1 MKQKIKSVFK
11 SSHSKNG
18 AYSVGVIAIVIGI
31 VIFINLIVGQ
41 LPEDIRRIDISDNN
55 LYSISKTSKDLL
67 KKLDKKVKLT
77 VLAEEDSTDK
87 RISTFIKK
95 YAALS
100 KNVSVE
106 WIDPVLHPSA
116 LKKYNAEQ
124 NNIVVSC
131 KDTDKTDTIAFA
143 EIITF
148 DQASYYQTGQQ
159 QEKDFDAEG
168 QLTSAI
174 SSVTTQITKKVY
186 RTSGHGED
194 PYSDSVTG
202 LMEKNGLQD
211 EEINLLMKKAVP
223 EDCDLLL
230 MNGPTSDISKEE
242 KTILTKY
249 IQKGGK
255 VMILLGDSKK
265 ETPVLNAFLKE
276 YGLESQNGYIAD
288 TERCYQGNY
297 YNIFPVLS
305 GSDAMMKGIEN
316 QMVLMANARG
326 FNQVDP
332 ARDTITVNPLLTT
345 SENGFAITEK
355 DQKQGSYVVGA
366 VATETVKDEKDKK
379 DSEDKDSSDKEDS
392 DEEEQGVL
400 TVYGSNSIISS
411 GITDQFD
418 TLDNLTLFT
427 NSVTSN
433 FSDIE
438 NISIKAKNLAITY
451 NTPTNTGVLSM
462 FIIFILPALALI
474 GGFIYWLKRRKA

>member
-1 MKQKIKSVFK
+1 MKQKIKSIFK

-18 AYSVGVIAIVIGI
+18 AYSVGMIAIVIGI

-41 LPEDIRRIDISDNN
+41 LPENIRHIDISDNN
-55 LYSISKTSKDLL
+55 LYSISKTSKDFL

-87 RISTFIKK
+87 RISTFVKK
-95 YAALS
+95 YASLS

-106 WIDPVLHPSA
+106 WTDPVLHPSA
-116 LKKYNAEQ
+116 LKKYNAEA
-124 NNIVVSC
+124 NSIVVSC
-131 KDTDKTDTIAFA
+131 KDTDKTDTISFS
-143 EIITF
+143 EIITY
-148 DQASYYQTGQQ
+148 DQSAYYQTGQQ

-168 QLTSAI
+168 QLTSSI
-174 SSVTTQITKKVY
+174 SSVTTQVTKKVY

-194 PYSDSVTG
+194 PYSDSVTE

-211 EEINLLMKKAVP
+211 EEVNLLMKKAVP

-249 IQKGGK
+249 IQEGGK
-255 VMILLGDSKK
+255 VMLLLGDAKK
-265 ETPVLNAFLKE
+265 DTPVLNAFLKE
-276 YGLESQNGYIAD
+276 YGLESQSGYIAD

-297 YNIFPVLS
+297 YSIFPVLS
-305 GSDAMMKGIEN
+305 GSDALMNGIEN
-316 QMVLMANARG
+316 QMVLMANVRG
-326 FNQVDP
+326 FNQTDP
-332 ARDTITVNPLLTT
+332 ARDTISVNPLLTT
-345 SENGFAITEK
+345 SENGYAITEK

-366 VATETVKDEKDKK
+366 VVTETVKNESKDSKDKDESK
-379 DSEDKDSSDKEDS
+379 DS
-392 DEEEQGVL
+392 EEEQGVL

-411 GITDQFD
+411 DITEQFS
-418 TLDNLTLFT
+418 TLDNLMLFT

-438 NISIKAKNLAITY
+438 NISIKAKSLAITY
-451 NTPTNTGVLSM
+451 NTPTNTGILSM
-462 FIIFILPALALI
+462 FIIFVLPALALI
-474 GGFIYWLKRRKA
+474 GGFVFWLKRRKA